1 MAVKTTD
8 TARILAALEEIP
20 QGPAAVNAA
29 ANQILAA
36 LGVKASDLLRA
47 KAAEFEEMAGLI
59 DACSDSKSA
68 EETEPDGDENSTGQ
82 PMQPA
87 KTEPTPSG

>member
-8 TARILAALEEIP
+8 TARILAALEKIP
-20 QGPAAVNAA
+20 QGPAAVNVA

-47 KAAEFEEMAGLI
+47 KAAEFVEMADLI
-59 DACSDSKSA
+59 DACNDSESA
-68 EETEPDGDENSTGQ
+68 EETEPDEDENPTEPVQ
-82 PMQPA
+82 PE